1 MVVIALS
8 SQVKCT
14 NAMMSFRKIFRMVD
28 EGTEEEKETQGRL
41 QRIDLRFGTTN
52 VRSNTTNLDEYSK
65 YCEGL

>member
-28 EGTEEEKETQGRL
+28 EVVVVVIIHYGRPGD
-41 QRIDLRFGTTN
+41 RGG
-52 VRSNTTNLDEYSK
+52 
-65 YCEGL
+65 EGHAGEVAED

>member
-28 EGTEEEKETQGRL
+28 EVVVVVVIIHYGRPGD
-41 QRIDLRFGTTN
+41 RGG
-52 VRSNTTNLDEYSK
+52 
-65 YCEGL
+65 EGDAAEAAKD